1 MRIEKAMRSPD
12 LMAFFCLPSLQ
23 NWTNQVI
30 CWYAGL
36 VKKSQ
41 VAALPRRRCRNKIS
55 IRKRTMSSQI
65 YYPDIQK
72 FKDKVGTSKL
82 IPVCTEIVADLDT
95 PLTLFS
101 KIAAEHKHI
110 FLFESMEGGEKWG
123 RYSFIGYNPLVTFIS
138 KGDSVT
144 ITEVKNSISNTIN
157 SQQNP
162 IEALKNLIED
172 LAVAEYEMLPKFCGG
187 AVGFLGYDMVRF
199 MENLPDDRLPLDFPD
214 SSFMIPEIVLVFDS
228 LRQTVTVVC
237 WVWCEEG
244 EAGSLYRDG
253 IKRISDVINSI
264 RLPVPAVFS
273 EESGKGCPDHHVFT
287 SNMEEEQFCD
297 MVERAKEYIRAGDVI
312 QVVLSQRFH
321 TVTELSPL
329 ILYRALRHINPS
341 PYLFF
346 LQLDDVI
353 QIGSSPE
360 ILVRKEGQSIELRP
374 IAGTRRRGK
383 TSHEDLVLEKE
394 LLADPKEIAEHLML
408 VDLGRNDVGRVA
420 KGGHVE
426 VDDLLVVERYSHV
439 MHIVSGIHGEIAEEK
454 DQFDVMAACF
464 PAGTVSGAPKI
475 RAMQII
481 DELEPEKRGAYAGS
495 VGYFGFSGNMD
506 FCITI
511 RTFVMQGKN
520 LWVQAG
526 AGIVADSD
534 PEKEFEE
541 TINKSLGLRRAVELA
556 EKGF

>member
-1 MRIEKAMRSPD
+1 
-12 LMAFFCLPSLQ
+12 
-23 NWTNQVI
+23 
-30 CWYAGL
+30 
-36 VKKSQ
+36 
-41 VAALPRRRCRNKIS
+41 
-55 IRKRTMSSQI
+55 MSVNN

-72 FKDKVGTSKL
+72 FKDELGTSKL

-101 KIAAEHKHI
+101 KVNADHKHI

-123 RYSFIGYNPLVTFIS
+123 RYSFIGYNPLVTFVS
-138 KGDSVT
+138 KGDNVT
-144 ITEVKNSISNTIN
+144 VTEVKNNVSNTRVF
-157 SQQNP
+157 QKNP
-162 IEALKNLIED
+162 IQALKDLVED
-172 LAVAEYEMLPKFCGG
+172 LATPEYEMLPKFCGG

-199 MENLPDDRLPLDFPD
+199 IEELPDGRMALDFPD

-228 LRQTVTVVC
+228 LKQTVTVVC

-244 EAGSLYRDG
+244 EGDSLYWDAV
-253 IKRISDVINSI
+253 KRIEDVIHTI
-264 RLPVPAVFS
+264 RLPLPAMFA
-273 EESGKGCPDHHVFT
+273 EESGKGSPGAHVFT
-287 SNMEEEQFCD
+287 SNMKEEHFCD
-297 MVERAKEYIRAGDVI
+297 IVEQAKEYIRAGDII

-321 TVTELSPL
+321 TITELSPL
-329 ILYRALRHINPS
+329 TLYRALRHINPS

-346 LQLDDVI
+346 LQLDDIV

-360 ILVRKEGQSIELRP
+360 ILVRKEGQRIELRP

-383 TSHEDLVLEKE
+383 NEFEDLVLEKE

-426 VDDLLVVERYSHV
+426 MDDLLVIERYSHV
-439 MHIVSGIHGEIAEEK
+439 MHIVSGIHGEIDDDK
-454 DQFDVMAACF
+454 DQFDVIAACF

-481 DELEPEKRGAYAGS
+481 DELESERRGAYAGS

-520 LWVQAG
+520 LWIQAG